1 MSAILALPPATR
13 ASEQQV
19 GVIAMLLGIAT
30 VTRGA
35 LPAPAPLKF
44 KDDVLLRDRI
54 TTGERSAVRVLLGGK
69 ATVTARER
77 SILTI
82 TEVPGT
88 STVSFTAGR
97 AAVAVIKARMKPGE
111 TVEIKT
117 PNAIVAVRGTLVIVE
132 VSRGR
137 STITILRGLVEVT
150 KLDPATGRT
159 VGPAV
164 KVGARER
171 VIVIDAGPVPAPQTI
186 TPEAAKSLAADFAF
200 LPKDAPSASVAALNQ
215 EAKKASISGVTQT
228 LGGVST
234 PVISTLTGGG
244 SATTP
249 PILPGGSI
257 PSTFSPTITPDGM
270 VPIPFVPPVPAPSV
284 VPPLALPPV
293 LAPSVVPP
301 LALPPVPPPSVAPP
315 LALPPVPPPTVAPPL
330 ALPPVPP
337 PTVVPPLA
345 LPPVSPPSVAPPLAL
360 PPVSPPS
367 VAPPLKSPL

>member
-1 MSAILALPPATR
+1 MARRMPPRMRPSRRSGVLTLAVLMSAILALRPATR

-54 TTGERSAVRVLLGGK
+54 TTGERSAWRVRLGGK

-117 PNAIVAVRGTLVIVE
+117 PNAVVAVRGTLVIVE

-137 STITILRGLVEVT
+137 STITILSGLVDEVT

-164 KVGARER
+164 KVGARQR
-171 VIVIDAGPVPAPQTI
+171 VIVVDAGPVPAPQTI

-234 PVISTLTGGG
+234 PVVSTLTGGG

-293 LAPSVVPP
+293 LAPSV
-301 LALPPVPPPSVAPP
+301 
-315 LALPPVPPPTVAPPL
+315 
-330 ALPPVPP
+330 
-337 PTVVPPLA
+337 
-345 LPPVSPPSVAPPLAL
+345 
-360 PPVSPPS
+360 
-367 VAPPLKSPL
+367 